1 MIKYYLKKN
10 LLSKDEANYIA
21 QVAASGTIDYDK
33 LIDKILGKGT
43 TLTRPDLYAA
53 LEALNDVIEEYIA
66 EGYNINMPLYSIGYS
81 ISGTFTGANDQFD
94 PERHQLNI
102 NFSRSNAT
110 RKLSESV
117 KHEKVA
123 APAASNVISEY
134 YDTAGSAADL
144 LINPGGGFMIMGEN
158 VKLLGDDPSVGLYF
172 VADDGTETKCDAI
185 IENKPKKITGVN
197 PSLAAG
203 VYHLKLVT
211 QYNGSSQPS
220 KTVRTVDYEVDLTV
234 Y

>member
-102 NFSRSNAT
+102 NFSRSTAT
-110 RKLSESV
+110 RKLGESI

-134 YDTAGSAADL
+134 LDTTSNTADA

-158 VKLLGDDPSVGLYF
+158 IKLLGDDPSVGLYF
-172 VADDGTETKCDAI
+172 VAADGTEYKCTAI
-185 IENKPKKITGVN
+185 IENKPKKLTGVN
-197 PSLAAG
+197 PPLAAG
-203 VYHLKLVT
+203 TYHLKLAT
-211 QYNGSSQPS
+211 QYAGSSAAS
-220 KTVRTVDYEVDLTV
+220 KTVRVVDYGAELTV